1 MVTLTAPQGQIRE
14 ATLMEFTEPVLL
26 EMESQRRSPAA
37 VAKRSRVMEL
47 LQPAP
52 GERIL
57 DIGCGSGAF
66 CRELAPRIA
75 PGGSVV
81 GIDHAPAA
89 VDVALRLSALEDRSV
104 LTFAEADGHDLPFA
118 DASFDAA
125 VCISVLG
132 FCENPE
138 RVLAEARRV
147 LRPGGRFLAVNSD
160 EDTRVY
166 NGHDREL
173 GRRMARV
180 IADRAL
186 DPWLGRRL
194 APMLTA
200 VGFHLQHE
208 TVLVDLERDFAPET
222 SGYALAHFMRDYLLQ
237 TAGIPAEDFERWFND
252 LAACALDGS
261 YCYSVVTYACLA
273 AR

>member
-1 MVTLTAPQGQIRE
+1 M
-14 ATLMEFTEPVLL
+14 LMEFTEPVLL
-26 EMESQRRSPAA
+26 ELESQRRS
-37 VAKRSRVMEL
+37 VTSVTKRDRVKGL
-47 LQPAP
+47 LHPAP

-57 DIGCGSGAF
+57 DIGCGGGAF
-66 CRELAPRIA
+66 CRQIAPLVA
-75 PGGSVV
+75 PGGSVL
-81 GIDHAPAA
+81 GIDNAPAA
-89 VDVALRLSALEDRSV
+89 VDIALRLSALEDRS
-104 LTFAEADGHDLPFA
+104 LLNFTQADGHDLPFA

-132 FCENPE
+132 FCQDP
-138 RVLAEARRV
+138 RQVLAEARRA
-147 LRPGGRFLAVNSD
+147 LHPGGRFLVVNSD

-173 GRRMARV
+173 GRRIARA
-180 IADRAL
+180 IADRSL

-200 VGFHLQHE
+200 AGFHLAQE
-208 TVLVDLERDFAPET
+208 VVLVDLEREYAAET

-237 TAGIPAEDFERWFND
+237 TAGISVQDFERWLDD

-273 AR
+273 TR

>member
-1 MVTLTAPQGQIRE
+1 
-14 ATLMEFTEPVLL
+14 MEFTEPVLL
-26 EMESQRRSPAA
+26 ELESQRRSATA
-37 VAKRSRVMEL
+37 VTKRDRVMEL

-57 DIGCGSGAF
+57 DIGCGGGAF
-66 CRELAPRIA
+66 CRQIA
-75 PGGSVV
+75 PLVTLGGSVV
-81 GIDHAPAA
+81 GIDNAPAA
-89 VDVALRLSALEDRSV
+89 VDVALRLSALEDRSL
-104 LTFAEADGHDLPFA
+104 LTFIQADGHDLPFA

-132 FCENPE
+132 FCQDP
-138 RVLAEARRV
+138 RQVLVEARRV
-147 LRPGGRFLAVNSD
+147 LRPGGRFLVVNSD

-166 NGHDREL
+166 NGRDREL
-173 GRRMARV
+173 GRRMARA
-180 IADRAL
+180 IADRGN

-200 VGFHLQHE
+200 AGFHLEQE
-208 TVLVDLERDFAPET
+208 AVLVDLEREFAAGT

-237 TAGIPAEDFERWFND
+237 TAGILAMDYERWLAD
-252 LAACALDGS
+252 LAACAVDGS

-273 AR
+273 TR

>member
-1 MVTLTAPQGQIRE
+1 
-14 ATLMEFTEPVLL
+14 MEFTEPVLL
-26 EMESQRRSPAA
+26 ELESQRRS
-37 VAKRSRVMEL
+37 VTSVTKRDRVMEL

-57 DIGCGSGAF
+57 DIGCGGGAF
-66 CRELAPRIA
+66 CRQIAPLVG
-75 PGGSVV
+75 PGGSVF
-81 GIDHAPAA
+81 GIDNAPAA
-89 VDVALRLSALEDRSV
+89 VNIALRLSTLEDRSL
-104 LTFAEADGHDLPFA
+104 LTFTQADGHDLPFA

-132 FCENPE
+132 FCQNPE
-138 RVLAEARRV
+138 QVLAEAHRV
-147 LRPGGRFLAVNSD
+147 LRPGGRFLLVNSD

-166 NGHDREL
+166 NGSDREL
-173 GRRMARV
+173 GRRIARAT
-180 IADRAL
+180 ADRSL

-200 VGFHLQHE
+200 GGFHLEQE
-208 TVLVDLERDFAPET
+208 TLLVDLEREFAAET

-237 TAGIPAEDFERWFND
+237 TAGIPAEDYERWLAD
-252 LAACALDGS
+252 LAARAVDGS

-273 AR
+273 TR

>member
-1 MVTLTAPQGQIRE
+1 MSSPR
-14 ATLMEFTEPVLL
+14 PVLL
-26 EMESQRRSPAA
+26 ELESQRRSPTA
-37 VAKRSRVMEL
+37 VAKRDRAMDL
-47 LQPAP
+47 LQPTP

-57 DIGCGSGAF
+57 DIGCGGGTF
-66 CRELAPRIA
+66 CREVAPLVE

-81 GIDHAPAA
+81 GIDHARAA
-89 VDVALRLSALEDRSV
+89 IDVARRLSALEDRSV

-132 FCENPE
+132 FCQDPGQ
-138 RVLAEARRV
+138 VLAEARRV

-166 NGHDREL
+166 NGRDREL
-173 GRRMARV
+173 GRRMARA
-180 IADRAL
+180 IADRGN
-186 DPWLGRRL
+186 DPGWAAASAHADRGRIPPR
-194 APMLTA
+194 ARDGPGRSGA
-200 VGFHLQHE
+200 RVRGG
-208 TVLVDLERDFAPET
+208 DL
-222 SGYALAHFMRDYLLQ
+222 GYALAHFMRDYLLQ
-237 TAGIPAEDFERWFND
+237 TAGIPTVDYERWLTD

-273 AR
+273 TR

>member
-1 MVTLTAPQGQIRE
+1 MATRNRHE

-26 EMESQRRSPAA
+26 ELESQRRSPTA
-37 VAKRSRVMEL
+37 VAKRDRAIDL
-47 LQPAP
+47 LQPTP
-52 GERIL
+52 DERIL
-57 DIGCGSGAF
+57 DIGCGGGTF
-66 CRELAPRIA
+66 CREVAPLVV

-89 VDVALRLSALEDRSV
+89 IDVARRLSALEDRSV
-104 LTFAEADGHDLPFA
+104 LTFTEADAHDLPFA
-118 DASFDAA
+118 EASFDAA

-132 FCENPE
+132 FCQDPE
-138 RVLAEARRV
+138 KVLAEARRV

-166 NGHDREL
+166 NGRNREL
-173 GRRMARV
+173 GRRMARA
-180 IADRAL
+180 IADRGN

-194 APMLTA
+194 APMMTA
-200 VGFHLQHE
+200 AGFHLEQE
-208 TVLVDLERDFAPET
+208 AVLVDLEREFAAGT
-222 SGYALAHFMRDYLLQ
+222 SGYALAHFVRDYLLQ
-237 TAGIPAEDFERWFND
+237 TAGIPAVDYERWLTD

-273 AR
+273 TR